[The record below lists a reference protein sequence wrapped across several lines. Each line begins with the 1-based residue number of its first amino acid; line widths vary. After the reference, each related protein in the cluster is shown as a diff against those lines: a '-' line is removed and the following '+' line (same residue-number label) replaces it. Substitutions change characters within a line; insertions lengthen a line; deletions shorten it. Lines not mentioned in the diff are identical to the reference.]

1 MFKKIKYKEVKP
13 LLLGQP
19 SHKIKADAIIES
31 AYEKDGEER
40 LEKQVT
46 DLEKAAGK
54 SLIHIFWYKHQS
66 AMKFYGQLFR
76 CLQTVIS
83 NARELKINN
92 NFSSFLR
99 ALSLFTSC

>member
-1 MFKKIKYKEVKP
+1 MFKKIRYKEVKP

-31 AYEKDGEER
+31 ACEKDGEER

-76 CLQTVIS
+76 CLQNCYKQRTRTQ
-83 NARELKINN
+83 N
-92 NFSSFLR
+92 
-99 ALSLFTSC
+99 